1 MQLSTVKKMG
11 QEILINTN
19 MKKLIYNSEQG
30 RVTKI
35 RKRIRRIGEMPK
47 ELLEEFKK
55 LTLAE
60 KLRYE
65 AGT

>member
-1 MQLSTVKKMG
+1 
-11 QEILINTN
+11 

-30 RVTKI
+30 RVTKL
-35 RKRIRRIGEMPK
+35 RKRVRRLGEMPK

-55 LTLAE
+55 LTLSE
-60 KLRYE
+60 KIQYE

>member
-1 MQLSTVKKMG
+1 M
-11 QEILINTN
+11 E
-19 MKKLIYNSEQG
+19 KLIYNSEQG
-30 RVTKI
+30 RITKL

-60 KLRYE
+60 KLQYE